1 MYRPRAFAIDDT
13 AALFAVIRERVFAT
27 LALAREG
34 RVHLA
39 YAPVVLT
46 GEGKGTIRFHLAK
59 VNEVAAL
66 ADGARLSV
74 SFVGPD
80 AYVSP
85 DWYETPGLVPTW
97 NYLAVEGAGAARKLS
112 REETLSLLDDL
123 SAQEEEKLRPK
134 KPWTMAK
141 VPEPRRVALLNAITG
156 FSLEFETLEGKFKLS
171 QDKKPEDFAR
181 VITALEAR
189 ADAASL
195 TVAAAMRAWMRVT
208 AP

>member
-1 MYRPRAFAIDDT
+1 MYRPRAYAIDDA
-13 AALFAVIRERVFAT
+13 AALFAVIRARVFAM
-27 LALAREG
+27 LALAQEG
-34 RVHLA
+34 RVHFA

-46 GEGKGTIRFHLAK
+46 GEGRGIVRFHLAK

-74 SFVGPD
+74 SFLGPD
-80 AYVSP
+80 AYISP

-97 NYLAVEGAGAARKLS
+97 NYIAVEGVGVARRLS
-112 REETLSLLDDL
+112 RDETVSLLDDL

-141 VPEPRRVALLNAITG
+141 VPESRREALLNAIVG
-156 FSLEFETLEGKFKLS
+156 FSLSFEMLEGKFKLS
-171 QDKKPEDFAR
+171 QDKRPADFTR
-181 VITALEAR
+181 VIAALEAR
-189 ADAASL
+189 GDAASVAL
-195 TVAAAMRAWMRVT
+195 AAAMRAT

>member
-1 MYRPRAFAIDDT
+1 MYRPRAYAIDDA
-13 AALFAVIRERVFAT
+13 AALFAVIRARVFAT
-27 LALAREG
+27 LALAQEG
-34 RVHLA
+34 RVHFA

-46 GEGKGTIRFHLAK
+46 GEGRGIVRFHLAK

-74 SFVGPD
+74 SFLGPD
-80 AYVSP
+80 AYISP

-97 NYLAVEGAGAARKLS
+97 NYIAVEGVGVARRLS
-112 REETLSLLDDL
+112 RDETVSLLDDL

-141 VPEPRRVALLNAITG
+141 VPESRCEALLNAIVG
-156 FSLEFETLEGKFKLS
+156 FSLSFEMLEGKFKLS
-171 QDKKPEDFAR
+171 QDKRPADFTR
-181 VITALEAR
+181 VIAALEAR
-189 ADAASL
+189 GDAASVAL
-195 TVAAAMRAWMRVT
+195 AAAMRAT